1 MRGYNLFSLLRW
13 PRRLCDLALPAIIL
27 NGLALV
33 ALPGLLFAA
42 EQEPAGPDA
51 VARQTVAN
59 ALGIDLAG
67 VRVISSEAR
76 DFADASLD
84 CPQPGMAYAQVITPG
99 FRVLVEADGRRFDVR
114 IAGTLGRIC
123 YRRKPS
129 PDRPADDGTG
139 PRQLGEAARQDLALR
154 LGVSLETV
162 TITGLRRLKPGETL
176 PGCGEVC
183 AKEAPPSACGVGV
196 QLRAGEQ
203 DFGYIA
209 LPSGVQPCPDIVS
222 R

>member
-1 MRGYNLFSLLRW
+1 MRRLDLISLLRW
-13 PRRLCDLALPAIIL
+13 PRRLCDLAPSAIIL
-27 NGLALV
+27 GALALV

-42 EQEPAGPDA
+42 EQDPTGPDA

-59 ALGIDLAG
+59 ALGIDLTG
-67 VRVISSEAR
+67 IHVISSEPR
-76 DFADASLD
+76 NFADASLD

-129 PDRPADDGTG
+129 PDRPADDGTA
-139 PRQLGEAARQDLALR
+139 PRQLGEVARQDLALR
-154 LGVSLETV
+154 LGVSLEAV

-183 AKEAPPSACGVGV
+183 AKEAPPSACSVGV

-209 LPSGVQPCPDIVS
+209 LPGGVRPCPDIAS